1 MLWFTGSYLQSD
13 DLKMMF
19 EFHIARPRRP
29 SYTMSRTSASL
40 EASSFP
46 DQISTFDADSNGH
59 IEHVVIR
66 DSAHYFPFDSS
77 APEQRQ
83 VARLL
88 SAVEFPHVRSV
99 TLESTSRRENGLAV
113 GNGDGDGDGD
123 GTISMERKKRMHK
136 TWKEA
141 YEMNLIALEQK
152 ETLVDSDVPIS
163 PLWVSPW
170 HRAMCE
176 RW

>member
-1 MLWFTGSYLQSD
+1 MLWFTGSYLESD

-29 SYTMSRTSASL
+29 SSTSSTSSSL
-40 EASSFP
+40 EASTFP
-46 DQISTFDADSNGH
+46 DQIPTLDSDFKGH
-59 IEHVVIR
+59 IEHAVIR
-66 DSAHYFPFDSS
+66 DSAYYFPFDSS

-83 VARLL
+83 VSRLL
-88 SAVEFPHVRSV
+88 SAAEFPHVRSV
-99 TLESTSRRENGLAV
+99 TLESTSWRENGIAV
-113 GNGDGDGDGD
+113 RNGDGDGDGD
-123 GTISMERKKRMHK
+123 GTISMERKKIMHK

-170 HRAMCE
+170 HRAMRE